1 MLLARHPVPPT
12 ERNASSARLTY
23 DWHIMG
29 TYLDHAATTPL
40 LDCAREA
47 MIAALSHTGN
57 ASSLHTAG
65 RAARRQVEESR
76 ETIASA
82 LGVTPS
88 EVIFTAGG
96 TEADN
101 LAVKGLWWS
110 RTAEDPMRR
119 RVLASRVEHHAVLDP
134 VHWLGEHEGAD
145 VVWLDVDAEG
155 RVDVDQVRAELAA
168 HPGQTA
174 LAAVMWAN
182 NEVGSVQP
190 IAEIAALCVEAGV
203 PLHVDAV
210 QAVGSLPVD
219 ATLPHSMAISAHKL
233 GGPLGVGALVA
244 RRGLELTPLTHGGGQ
259 ERQVRSGT
267 LDVPALVGFAAAV
280 EHVLGDVTQ
289 RSARTAGLR
298 DELLAR
304 VLEVAPDAIVNGAL
318 GGLDV
323 RLPGNAHVSFPG
335 CESDALLM
343 LLDAAGVEVSMG
355 SACSAGV
362 PEPSHVLLAMGIDP
376 VRARSSLR
384 FSLGHTS
391 TAADVDALVTALPA
405 ALARAGR
412 AGQVRISAQM
422 AAAARDGG

>member
-1 MLLARHPVPPT
+1 MRA
-12 ERNASSARLTY
+12 
-23 DWHIMG
+23 
-29 TYLDHAATTPL
+29 YLDHAATTPL
-40 LDCAREA
+40 LDRAREA
-47 MIAALSHTGN
+47 MIGALSGTGN
-57 ASSLHTAG
+57 ASSLHAAG
-65 RAARRQVEESR
+65 RAARRRVEESR
-76 ETIASA
+76 ETIAGA

-101 LAVKGLWWS
+101 LAVKGLWWARS
-110 RTAEDPMRR
+110 AEDPMRR

-134 VHWLGEHEGAD
+134 VHWLGEHEGAE
-145 VVWLDVDAEG
+145 VVWLDVDDEG
-155 RVDVDQVRAELAA
+155 RVDVEQVRAELVA

-174 LAAVMWAN
+174 LVAVMWAN
-182 NEVGSVQP
+182 NEVGTVQP
-190 IAEIAALCVEAGV
+190 IAQIAAACADAGV
-203 PLHVDAV
+203 PLHVDGV
-210 QAVGSLPVD
+210 QAVGSIPID

-267 LDVPALVGFAAAV
+267 LDVPGVVGFAAAV
-280 EHVLGDVTQ
+280 DHVLGELAE
-289 RSARTAGLR
+289 RSARTAALR
-298 DELLAR
+298 DDLFAR
-304 VLEVAPDAIVNGAL
+304 VLDLAPNAIVNGAL
-318 GGLDV
+318 GGLDA
-323 RLPGNAHVSFPG
+323 RLPGNAHISFPG

-391 TAADVDALVTALPA
+391 TRADVDALVAALPA

>member
-1 MLLARHPVPPT
+1 
-12 ERNASSARLTY
+12 
-23 DWHIMG
+23 
-29 TYLDHAATTPL
+29 
-40 LDCAREA
+40 
-47 MIAALSHTGN
+47 
-57 ASSLHTAG
+57 
-65 RAARRQVEESR
+65 
-76 ETIASA
+76 
-82 LGVTPS
+82 
-88 EVIFTAGG
+88 
-96 TEADN
+96 
-101 LAVKGLWWS
+101 
-110 RTAEDPMRR
+110 
-119 RVLASRVEHHAVLDP
+119 
-134 VHWLGEHEGAD
+134 
-145 VVWLDVDAEG
+145 VVWLDVDDEG
-155 RVDVDQVRAELAA
+155 RVDPEQIRRELAA

-174 LAAVMWAN
+174 LVAVMWAN
-182 NEVGSVQP
+182 NEVGTVQP
-190 IAEIAALCVEAGV
+190 IAELAALCSEAGV
-203 PLHVDAV
+203 PLHVDGV
-210 QAVGSLPVD
+210 QAVGSIPVD
-219 ATLPHSMAISAHKL
+219 ASLPATLAISAHKL
-233 GGPLGVGALVA
+233 GGPLGVGALIA

-280 EHVLGDVTQ
+280 EHTVGDMAH
-289 RSARTAGLR
+289 RSARTQALR
-298 DELLAR
+298 DDLFSR
-304 VLEVAPDAIVNGAL
+304 VLEVAPDSIVNGAV
-318 GGLDV
+318 GGLDA

-391 TAADVDALVTALPA
+391 TTADVDALVAALPA

>member
-1 MLLARHPVPPT
+1 MR
-12 ERNASSARLTY
+12 S
-23 DWHIMG
+23 
-29 TYLDHAATTPL
+29 YLDHAATTPL

-47 MIAALSHTGN
+47 MIGALSHTGN
-57 ASSLHTAG
+57 ASSLHAAG
-65 RAARRQVEESR
+65 RAARRRVEESR
-76 ETIASA
+76 ETIAGA

-101 LAVKGLWWS
+101 LAIKGLWWARS
-110 RTAEDPMRR
+110 AEDPARC
-119 RVLASRVEHHAVLDP
+119 RVLASRIEHHAVLDP
-134 VHWLGEHEGAD
+134 VHWLGEHEGAE
-145 VVWLDVDAEG
+145 VVWIDVDAEG
-155 RVDVDQVRAELAA
+155 RVDVDQIRAELVAYPA
-168 HPGQTA
+168 QTA
-174 LAAVMWAN
+174 LVAVMWAN
-182 NEVGSVQP
+182 NEVGTVQP
-190 IAEIAALCVEAGV
+190 IGQIAAACAEAGV
-203 PLHVDAV
+203 PLHVDGV
-210 QAVGSLPVD
+210 QAVGSIPLD
-219 ATLPHSMAISAHKL
+219 ATLPDSLAISAHKL

-280 EHVLGDVTQ
+280 DHVLGDVAG
-289 RSARTAGLR
+289 RSARTAALR
-298 DELLAR
+298 DDLFAR
-304 VLEVAPDAIVNGAL
+304 VLDLAPNAIVNGAL
-318 GGLDV
+318 GGMDA
-323 RLPGNAHVSFPG
+323 RLPGNAHMSFPG

-391 TAADVDALVTALPA
+391 TRADVDALVAALPS

>member
-1 MLLARHPVPPT
+1 MR
-12 ERNASSARLTY
+12 
-23 DWHIMG
+23 

-40 LDCAREA
+40 MDCARDA
-47 MIAALSHTGN
+47 MIASLAHTGN
-57 ASSLHTAG
+57 ASSLHAAG
-65 RAARRQVEESR
+65 RAARRRVEESR
-76 ETIASA
+76 ETIAGA

-101 LAVKGLWWS
+101 LAVKGLWWA
-110 RTAEDPMRR
+110 RTAADPARR
-119 RVLASRVEHHAVLDP
+119 RVLASRIEHHAVLDP
-134 VHWLGEHEGAD
+134 VHWLGEHEGAE
-145 VVWLDVDAEG
+145 VVWLGVDAQG
-155 RVDVDQVRAELAA
+155 HVDVEQIRVELAA

-174 LAAVMWAN
+174 LVAVMWAN
-182 NEVGSVQP
+182 NEVGTVQP
-190 IAEIAALCVEAGV
+190 IAQIAAACAQAGV
-203 PLHVDAV
+203 PLHVDGV
-210 QAVGSLPVD
+210 QAVGSIPVV
-219 ATLPHSMAISAHKL
+219 ATLPDSLAISAHKL

-244 RRGLELTPLTHGGGQ
+244 RRGLELAPLTHGGGQ

-267 LDVPALVGFAAAV
+267 LDVPGLVGFAAAV
-280 EHVLGDVTQ
+280 EHVLGDIVE
-289 RSARTAGLR
+289 RSARTGALR
-298 DELLAR
+298 DDLLAR
-304 VLEVAPDAIVNGAL
+304 VLHVAPDSIVNGAV
-318 GGLDV
+318 GGPDV

-335 CESDALLM
+335 CEGDALLM

-362 PEPSHVLLAMGIDP
+362 PEASHVLLAMGIDP

-391 TAADVDALVTALPA
+391 APADVDALVEALPA
-405 ALARAGR
+405 VLARAGR